1 MIKKNNVRISMP
13 TIKLQP
19 VCMPIVG
26 NRHYRRQKGNVDV
39 NVLYDT
45 IFTELSEPI
54 MSENAVPI
62 IQE

>member
-1 MIKKNNVRISMP
+1 ML

-26 NRHYRRQKGNVDV
+26 NRHYRHQKGNVDV
-39 NVLYDT
+39 NVLYDA

-54 MSENAVPI
+54 LSEKSVPI